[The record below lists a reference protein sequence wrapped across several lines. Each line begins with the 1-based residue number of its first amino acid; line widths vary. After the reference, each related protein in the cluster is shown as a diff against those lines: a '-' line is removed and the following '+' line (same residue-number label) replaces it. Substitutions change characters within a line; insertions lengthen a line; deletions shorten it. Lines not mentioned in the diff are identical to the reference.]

1 MNSDSSDNTASV
13 MKEGQIMYKITY
25 QNGHVVVL
33 KDGKFWGSYDT
44 KEEAYREILEEGLV

>member
-1 MNSDSSDNTASV
+1 
-13 MKEGQIMYKITY
+13 MYKITY